1 MKRSM
6 KSITVLTFTLVSFF
20 GNALYAA
27 STDDVQSA
35 LSDESHSLNQLMND
49 PDHAVPYELLKA
61 AQCISTIHIVKAGL
75 IWGGRGGRGV
85 VSCRKDDGTWSN
97 PMFVDLGSL
106 SWGLQIGIEVVDLT
120 LVFTNLDA
128 RHGFENGNF
137 TLDAS
142 AGLAVGPQGRGLAS
156 GTNYKLEDMIYSY
169 SRAEGLYIGVA
180 IQGSVVNPDSEFNTA
195 VYGPLSAHEIF
206 ESSLATSP
214 AIVLPFMLALNQ
226 FTQ

>member
-1 MKRSM
+1 M
-6 KSITVLTFTLVSFF
+6 KSSKASFAVITFTLASFF
-20 GNALYAA
+20 GNTLYAA

-35 LSDESHSLNQLMND
+35 LSDETHALSQLTSD
-49 PDHAVPYELLKA
+49 PDHSAPYELLKA
-61 AQCISTIHIVKAGL
+61 AQCIASIHIVKAGL

-97 PMFVDLGSL
+97 PMFVDLASL
-106 SWGLQIGIEVVDLT
+106 SWGLQIGVEVVDLT
-120 LVFTNLDA
+120 LVFTNHNA
-128 RHGFENGNF
+128 RQGFENGNF

-156 GTNYKLEDMIYSY
+156 GTNYKLDDMIYSY
-169 SRAEGLYIGVA
+169 SKAQGLYIGVA
-180 IQGSVVNPDSEFNTA
+180 LQGSIVNPDSEFNTA

-206 ESSLATSP
+206 ESPLATSP
-214 AIVLPFMLALNQ
+214 AVVLPFMLALNQ